1 MITTFASDLVSVYR
15 RTAKLLDGRV
25 IADSLSLPRQPVR
38 ASILEVRIFHVDG
51 SDSGSGTVTINGNVN
66 GSPDSE
72 TLALDIDET
81 KDSTKLFESVSSL
94 AIAGFDVSP
103 KPHIEIRALGRGGEV
118 QPAIDDVV
126 TGWPAQIDR
135 THPFW
140 TGGAEGLDPRSK
152 PTVLIDYAETW
163 SPRIGDVVVDN
174 DGIELIVRGV
184 VLQRSGFAPRH
195 WALSVDRRGDSV

>member
-1 MITTFASDLVSVYR
+1 MITTFASDLVTVYR

-25 IADSLSLPRQPVR
+25 IADSLSLARQPVR
-38 ASILEVRIFHVDG
+38 ASILEVRVFHVDG
-51 SDSGSGTVTINGNVN
+51 LDPTSGTVTVNGTVN

-72 TLALDIDET
+72 TLALDIDQT
-81 KDSTKLFESVSSL
+81 KDTTKLFEAVSSL
-94 AIAGFDVSP
+94 TLTGFDVSP
-103 KPHIEIRALGRGGEV
+103 KPHIEVRGLGRGGEV
-118 QPAIDDVV
+118 QPAIEDVV
-126 TGWPAQIDR
+126 SGWPAQIDR

-140 TGGAEGLDPRSK
+140 TGGVDGLDPRSK

-163 SPRIGDVVVDN
+163 TPRIGDVVVDN

-184 VLQRSGFAPRH
+184 VLQRSGYAPRH